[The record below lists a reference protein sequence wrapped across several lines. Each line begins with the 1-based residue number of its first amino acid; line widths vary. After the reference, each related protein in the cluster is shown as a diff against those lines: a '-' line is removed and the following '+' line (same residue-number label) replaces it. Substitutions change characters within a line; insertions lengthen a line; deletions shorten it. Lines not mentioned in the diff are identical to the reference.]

1 VAAIERIRMAAGF
14 HAQSSRRKQSE
25 GYKGCLSKL
34 IPAYKLTLVP
44 FRMFA
49 VRIVITHRGQSNTSA
64 AFPILLGGICRVLAG
79 QGSIEGHDKT
89 WQDACDLCIAH
100 RAR

>member
-1 VAAIERIRMAAGF
+1 MAAGF
-14 HAQSSRRKQSE
+14 HAQASRRKQSE
-25 GYKGCLSKL
+25 GYKQGLSKL

-64 AFPILLGGICRVLAG
+64 A
-79 QGSIEGHDKT
+79 S
-89 WQDACDLCIAH
+89 
-100 RAR
+100 